1 MSLLENENYD
11 LAENEENIKDDATFD
26 NSNKGGNKKSNKN
39 EKMLSGGIEPYYF
52 VNH

>member
-26 NSNKGGNKKSNKN
+26 NSNKDGNKKSNQNDK
-39 EKMLSGGIEPYYF
+39 EFSKK
-52 VNH
+52 